1 VMGQNLQWHLGGG
14 AGGIKHFMEHL
25 MDPLVGM
32 MKSLGNPDVTPELK
46 QTVIDGVMREAGG
59 RTVEQLAQNENEVI
73 IGLLKLR
80 ASGAS
85 ASAPVKKTARDK
97 VTAKANA

>member
-1 VMGQNLQWHLGGG
+1 
-14 AGGIKHFMEHL
+14 
-25 MDPLVGM
+25 
-32 MKSLGNPDVTPELK
+32 
-46 QTVIDGVMREAGG
+46 
-59 RTVEQLAQNENEVI
+59 VI